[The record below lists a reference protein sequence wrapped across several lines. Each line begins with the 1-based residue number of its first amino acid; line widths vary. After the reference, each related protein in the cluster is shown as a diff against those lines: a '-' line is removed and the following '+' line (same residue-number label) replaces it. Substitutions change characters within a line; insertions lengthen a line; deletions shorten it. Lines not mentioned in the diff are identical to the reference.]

1 MKFNHGITCAV
12 AALLTGASAV
22 PFSRH
27 LHRNTALVIV
37 DVQNDFITGSLN
49 NSRAPAILPQIYK
62 LLDEH
67 EWPLIIAS
75 QDWHPIGHVSFA
87 SSHEN
92 ASPGQR
98 ALVPFVAEP
107 TRDFQN
113 QSLSRDHG
121 VPGTWGAEI
130 EEGVQSRLHTL
141 EGYFTSVNYIKKAQ
155 NHTVDSYSAFADNQH
170 YRFTTLHDELR
181 AHKIDNIVLGGLV
194 TNACV
199 RGTSMDGIKLGYNVT
214 LLSDAT
220 EATTQETKD
229 RAIAELDAFGVYI
242 MTTAEWEAQ
251 NKV

>member
-1 MKFNHGITCAV
+1 M
-12 AALLTGASAV
+12 LTSDLQ
-22 PFSRH
+22 FSRH

-37 DVQNDFITGSLN
+37 DVQNDFIEGSLN
-49 NSRAPAILPQIYK
+49 NSRAPAILPQLYK

-87 SSHEN
+87 SSHEG
-92 ASPGQR
+92 AKPGDKSLQ
-98 ALVPFVAEP
+98 PFVTEP

-113 QSLSRDHG
+113 QSLSKDHC

-130 EEGVQSRLHTL
+130 EPGVQTRLHTL

-170 YRFTTLHDELR
+170 YRFTTLNDELR

-199 RGTSMDGIKLGYNVT
+199 RGTSMDGIKLGYNLT

-220 EATTQETKD
+220 ESTTQDVKD
-229 RAIAELDAFGVYI
+229 RALAELDAFGVYI